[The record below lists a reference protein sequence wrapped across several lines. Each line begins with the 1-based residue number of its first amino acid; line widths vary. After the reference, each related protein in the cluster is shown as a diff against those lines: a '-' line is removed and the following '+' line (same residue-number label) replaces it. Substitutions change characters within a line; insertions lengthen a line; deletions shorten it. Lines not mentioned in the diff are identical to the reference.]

1 MKVSRVAS
9 QNKFI
14 SRFQVEPMPMI
25 TTKNMPEW
33 LRSFV
38 YDDLGGSY
46 DPDRIEFQN
55 NLESDEIKN
64 LRYLGTYFPRSYT
77 ESYCIFR
84 NLFENDAYQS
94 LVKDKQSLTILTF
107 GCGTGGDLMGLI
119 EAIEENLPWINDLTI
134 VAYDGNFI
142 AIDILRQI
150 VTRPEIKGRFSLNV
164 DYAPVPMRE
173 PKDFNLYCNCIKQNF
188 DLIVSMK
195 MVNELYRKDILTTQP
210 YKAFMEVLARKLDNN
225 GVLLVLDVPIKVKE
239 KNVPLLLTTG
249 LRSFLRDNPDFSAI
263 VPIPCHKQG
272 TKCNNRC
279 YLTKTFHGEI
289 FTSEKVT
296 YSLIAR
302 IDMANTI
309 TPAMRNAFYLI
320 NGDGEVCQM
329 SGGKEYADSFT
340 I

>member
-1 MKVSRVAS
+1 M
-9 QNKFI
+9 N
-14 SRFQVEPMPMI
+14 

-33 LRSFV
+33 LRSYI

-46 DPDRIEFQN
+46 NPDRIEFQN
-55 NLESDEIKN
+55 NLESDETKN

-77 ESYCIFR
+77 ESFCIFR
-84 NLFENDAYQS
+84 NLFENDAY
-94 LVKDKQSLTILTF
+94 LNIIKEKQSLRILTF

-119 EAIEENLPWINDLTI
+119 EAIAEQLPWVRDLII

-142 AIDILRQI
+142 AVDILRRI
-150 VTRPEIKGRFSLNV
+150 VTRPEIMSRFNLNV
-164 DYAPVPMRE
+164 DYAPVPMRD
-173 PKDFNLYCNCIKQNF
+173 PQDFNLYCNCIKQNF

-210 YKAFMEVLARKLDNN
+210 YKTFMETLAGKLNNN
-225 GVLLVLDVPIKVKE
+225 GVLLVLDVPIKVKG
-239 KNVPLLLTTG
+239 KNIPLLLTTG
-249 LRSFLRDNPDFSAI
+249 LRAFLMDHPDYSAI
-263 VPIPCHKQG
+263 VPIPCHTHGK
-272 TKCNNRC
+272 KCINRC
-279 YLTKTFHGEI
+279 YLTKIFHGEI
-289 FTSEKVT
+289 FTSENVT

-302 IDMANTI
+302 MDTANVI
-309 TPAMRNAFYLI
+309 TPAMKDSLYLI

>member
-1 MKVSRVAS
+1 MS
-9 QNKFI
+9 
-14 SRFQVEPMPMI
+14 MI

-33 LRSFV
+33 LRSYI

-55 NLESDEIKN
+55 NLESDETKN
-64 LRYLGTYFPRSYT
+64 LRYIGTYFPRSYT
-77 ESYCIFR
+77 ESYCIFS
-84 NLFENDAYQS
+84 NLFENGAYRNI
-94 LVKDKQSLTILTF
+94 VKEKQNLRILTF

-119 EAIEENLPWINDLTI
+119 DAIEERLPWINDLTI

-142 AIDILRQI
+142 AVDILRQI
-150 VTRPEIKGRFSLNV
+150 VTRQEIKCRFNLNV

-173 PKDFNLYCNCIKQNF
+173 PKDFDLYCNCIKQSF

-195 MVNELYRKDILTTQP
+195 MVNELFRRDVLTTQP
-210 YKAFMEVLARKLDNN
+210 YKTFMEALACKLDNN

-239 KNVPLLLTTG
+239 QNIPLLLTTG
-249 LRSFLRDNPDFSAI
+249 LRNFLKANPDYSVI
-263 VPIPCHKQG
+263 VPIPCHTLG

-279 YLTKTFHGEI
+279 YLTKTFHGAI
-289 FTSEKVT
+289 FSSEKVT

-302 IDMANTI
+302 TDLSNTI
-309 TPAMRNAFYLI
+309 IPAMKDALYLI

-329 SGGKEYADSFT
+329 SGGKIYADSFT

>member
-1 MKVSRVAS
+1 MSMK
-9 QNKFI
+9 I
-14 SRFQVEPMPMI
+14 
-25 TTKNMPEW
+25 TKNMPEW
-33 LRSFV
+33 LSSYI

-55 NLESDEIKN
+55 NLESDETKI

-84 NLFENDAYQS
+84 NLFENAAYQDI
-94 LVKDKQSLTILTF
+94 VKEKQSLRILTF

-119 EAIEENLPWINDLTI
+119 EAIAEKLPWIKDLTI

-142 AIDILRQI
+142 AVDILRQI
-150 VTRPEIKGRFSLNV
+150 VTRPEIMSRFNLNV

-173 PKDFNLYCNCIKQNF
+173 SKDFDLYCNCIKQSF
-188 DLIVSMK
+188 DLVVSMK
-195 MVNELYRKDILTTQP
+195 MVNELYRKDILTANP
-210 YKAFMEVLARKLDNN
+210 YKTFMEALASKLDNN
-225 GVLLVLDVPIKVKE
+225 GVLLVLDVPIKVKG
-239 KNVPLLLTTG
+239 KNIPLLLTTG
-249 LRSFLRDNPDFSAI
+249 LRAFLSDNPNYSAI
-263 VPIPCHKQG
+263 VPIPCYTHG

-279 YLTKTFHGEI
+279 YLKKSFRGAI
-289 FTSEKVT
+289 FTSEDVT

-302 IDMANTI
+302 IDLANMI
-309 TPAMRNAFYLI
+309 TPAMKDAFYLI